1 MSISLKDIYFFQWID
16 NNFINKI
23 IDNSRR
29 EKIKKWSIIIE
40 QWEKPDNTAYIIQE
54 WSVNVLI
61 NWNFITELKEWNVF
75 WEIALITNENRT
87 ATIKAKTDV
96 ILLKINK
103 ELLFSVMKE
112 LPNWE
117 EIKKEV
123 FKRIQNNLKSK

>member
-1 MSISLKDIYFFQWID
+1 MAISLKDIYFFQWID
-16 NNFINKI
+16 NEFIKKI

-29 EKIKKWSIIIE
+29 EKIEKDTIIIK
-40 QWEKPDNTAYIIQE
+40 QRDKPDNNAYIIQE
-54 WSVNVLI
+54 WSVIVSI

-87 ATIKAKTDV
+87 ATIKTKTDV
-96 ILLKINK
+96 IILKINK

-123 FKRIQNNLKSK
+123 FNRIKENLKK